1 MIDQIDQTSIIDTV
15 YFIIQTI
22 FEQYLNEAIVL
33 VKRNTNETKPLCLSK
48 SKPTTRSEI
57 KWEQDPGSGRINSCQ
72 AVYGKYFCKRQ
83 MKFAKV

>member
-33 VKRNTNETKPLCLSK
+33 VKRNTDEGIVLVKINTNETKPLCLSK

-57 KWEQDPGSGRINSCQ
+57 KWE
-72 AVYGKYFCKRQ
+72 
-83 MKFAKV
+83 